1 MVDLLV
7 GHSSFYLRNGWIK
20 KCVEYVEENKNENIF
35 SKSNIEAIDKL
46 GIGSVMVQ
54 SLKFWMTMLDILKK
68 EKKEFHLK
76 REIKYILEK
85 DPYLENKNT
94 LWLLHTYIME
104 RDEKNENPVLWNLFI
119 RNKKNS
125 LFTEEEARDI
135 LNVFYKEKNEAIS
148 ERSVKDSINV
158 FIKTYYKE
166 VDIKNDPED
175 NLYSPFLKLNYLL
188 KNEKNQYYFR
198 NIESNEIAEEI
209 IFYLLKRRL
218 KIFKQISIIDS
229 YNYINGIIKM
239 RINEYEK
246 LILKLENREF
256 LFVDRAA
263 GLQNINL
270 TKEILEKDIIQL
282 ILERE

>member
-76 REIKYILEK
+76 IEIKYILEK

-94 LWLLHTYIME
+94 IWLLHTYIME
-104 RDEKNENPVLWNLFI
+104 RDEKKENPVLWNLVI

-125 LFTEEEARDI
+125 LVTEEEARDI
-135 LNVFYKEKNEAIS
+135 LNIFYKEKNEVIS

-270 TKEILEKDIIQL
+270 TKEILEKDIIEL

>member
-1 MVDLLV
+1 MIDLLV

-35 SKSNIEAIDKL
+35 SKSNIGAIDKL

-158 FIKTYYKE
+158 FIKIYYKE